1 MLDDW
6 AGTSPLRARREVMS
20 DRPIFLSHLALP
32 VSWETLDRAPSPED
46 CDRAA
51 SANAGVVGFLLHGV
65 DLDAVPRP
73 SDENLAEA
81 LAPLRIK
88 LDMVID
94 MLGRLT
100 YRDVILPPVHDIE
113 LGTGRMT
120 WHSPVPL
127 RSGDWLRIK
136 LYFDQKILEPIVL
149 YGHVESSVGDDAGGG
164 CGVQAELAEIPA
176 HTEEAFARLAFLAQ
190 RRQLAQRPAAAAR
203 SER

>member
-1 MLDDW
+1 M
-6 AGTSPLRARREVMS
+6 A

-32 VSWETLDRAPSPED
+32 ASWEALDCAPSSED

-73 SDENLAEA
+73 SDESLSEA

-100 YRDVILPPVHDIE
+100 YRDVSLPPVRDIE
-113 LGTGRMT
+113 LGISRMA
-120 WHSPVPL
+120 WHSPRPL
-127 RSGDWLRIK
+127 RPGEWLRIK
-136 LYFDQKILEPIVL
+136 LFFDPKFLEPIVL
-149 YGHVESSVGDDAGGG
+149 YGRVESAIEDGAAGG
-164 CGVQAELAEIPA
+164 CRVQAELAEIPA
-176 HTEEAFARLAFLAQ
+176 HAEEAFARLAFLAQ
-190 RRQLAQRPAAAAR
+190 RRQLAQRPAAASR
-203 SER
+203 GER